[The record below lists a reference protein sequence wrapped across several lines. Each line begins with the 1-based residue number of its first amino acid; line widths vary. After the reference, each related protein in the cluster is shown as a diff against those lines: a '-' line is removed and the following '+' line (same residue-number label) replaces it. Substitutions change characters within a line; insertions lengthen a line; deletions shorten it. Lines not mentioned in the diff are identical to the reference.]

1 MRSLAH
7 LNKYFWRYKT
17 RFFLGVLFVTISN
30 FYAVIPPKMVR
41 ITFDLIRELGIIAPH
56 FKDTPLDIM
65 GAEGLIG
72 VWFFFGGVIMLAA
85 IFKGIFMFLMRQ
97 TIIVM
102 SRLIEYDL
110 KNEVYAHYQDL
121 SLAFFKRNNTGD
133 LMARIT
139 EDVSKV
145 RMYLGP
151 AVLYAVNLTVLFVLV
166 IYNMISVSPLL
177 TAYVLI
183 PLPILSVTIYFVSK
197 QINIRSEKVQRQLS
211 ALSTFVQEGFSGI
224 RILKAYAKES
234 AWADAFDRET
244 ENYKNASLDLVQ
256 IQALFFPSMVILIGL
271 STILTVYVGGKQAIA
286 GNITT
291 GNIAEFIIYINML
304 TWPVA
309 AIGWITSI
317 IQRAAASQTRIN
329 EFLNTE
335 PEIRNATEL
344 PSSINGAIRFD
355 NVEFV
360 YPDSGIKALDDVSF
374 DVKQGESLAI
384 LGRTGSGKST
394 IASLITR
401 TYDATKG
408 DVLIDNRTV
417 ERLNLSSLRS
427 NIGYVPQDVFLFS
440 ETIAQNIAFGVADE
454 GIPKERVH
462 LAAKQAD
469 IYDNII
475 EFSKGFDTH
484 IGERGITLSG
494 GQKQRISIARAII
507 KDPQILIFDD
517 CLSAV
522 DTETEEKILGHLH
535 DLMKGKTT
543 VIISHRVSSVK
554 HVDQIIMLDY
564 GKVIERGTHKTLV
577 KAGGAYQSL
586 YEKQLL
592 EEDQRG

>member
-17 RFFLGVLFVTISN
+17 RFFLGVLFVTVSN
-30 FYAVIPPKMVR
+30 FYAVIPPKVVR
-41 ITFDLIRELGIIAPH
+41 ITFDLIRELSIIAPH

-97 TIIVM
+97 TIVVM

-110 KNEVYAHYQDL
+110 KNEIYAHYQDL

-166 IYNMISVSPLL
+166 IYNMLRVSPLL

-224 RILKAYAKES
+224 RVLKAYAKET

-271 STILTVYVGGKQAIA
+271 STILTVYVGGQQAIA

-335 PEIRNATEL
+335 PEIRDATEL
-344 PSSINGAIRFD
+344 PSSINGAIGFD

-394 IASLITR
+394 
-401 TYDATKG
+401 
-408 DVLIDNRTV
+408 
-417 ERLNLSSLRS
+417 
-427 NIGYVPQDVFLFS
+427 
-440 ETIAQNIAFGVADE
+440 
-454 GIPKERVH
+454 
-462 LAAKQAD
+462 
-469 IYDNII
+469 
-475 EFSKGFDTH
+475 
-484 IGERGITLSG
+484 
-494 GQKQRISIARAII
+494 
-507 KDPQILIFDD
+507 
-517 CLSAV
+517 
-522 DTETEEKILGHLH
+522 
-535 DLMKGKTT
+535 
-543 VIISHRVSSVK
+543 
-554 HVDQIIMLDY
+554 
-564 GKVIERGTHKTLV
+564 
-577 KAGGAYQSL
+577 
-586 YEKQLL
+586 
-592 EEDQRG
+592 